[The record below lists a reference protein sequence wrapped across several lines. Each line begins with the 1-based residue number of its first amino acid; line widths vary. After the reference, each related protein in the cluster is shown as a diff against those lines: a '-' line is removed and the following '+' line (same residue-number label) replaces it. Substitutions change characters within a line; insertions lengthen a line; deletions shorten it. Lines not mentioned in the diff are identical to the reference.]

1 MNRSATKPQQRSA
14 EPMTPATDI
23 QVPLAT
29 EEFWREF
36 VALRVEVKFRK
47 EYRRR
52 NVRFVTMGDARAFFE
67 RDGRQISTGVDL
79 MELSGKGMGIRAP
92 SHIPPETIVLVRF
105 NDVEPPFAVKGRVM
119 HSTGTLGG
127 HKIGIEILFAE
138 P

>member
-1 MNRSATKPQQRSA
+1 
-14 EPMTPATDI
+14 MTPATDV

-29 EEFWREF
+29 EDFWREF
-36 VALRVEVKFRK
+36 VAHRVEIKFRK

-52 NVRFVTMGDARAFFE
+52 NVRYVTMGDARAFFE
-67 RDGRQISTGVDL
+67 RDGRQISTDVDL

-92 SHIPPETIVLVRF
+92 SHIPAETIVLVRF
-105 NDVEPPFAVKGRVM
+105 NDVDPPFAVKGRVM

-138 P
+138 PNSNA

>member
-1 MNRSATKPQQRSA
+1 
-14 EPMTPATDI
+14 MTPATDA

-36 VALRVEVKFRK
+36 VAHRVEVKFRK

-52 NVRFVTMGDARAFFE
+52 NVRYITMGDARAFFE

-92 SHIPPETIVLVRF
+92 SHIPPETTLHIVF
-105 NDVEPPFAVKGRVM
+105 NDVDPAFAIRGRVM

-138 P
+138 PSSNS